1 MADYL
6 LKPSYD
12 SNKLPAGIKYVFRNV
27 RLLGNEILTLNLV
40 LFLMIDFYEEARLLF
55 HPSSYLLMKTKGLG
69 NVKWLPAKQSVR
81 LRSALAGGV
90 QD

>member
-40 LFLMIDFYEEARLLF
+40 LFLMVDF
-55 HPSSYLLMKTKGLG
+55 MKK
-69 NVKWLPAKQSVR
+69 
-81 LRSALAGGV
+81 
-90 QD
+90 